1 MKTLVTNNRYVKDRF
16 KDKFEI
22 VFIEDDKSYMS
33 VLHKVRDLVHEG
45 YKLLTHPLSGSVKP
59 NETPYK
65 SVMLEKIEDGSMDM
79 DGTLLIESAIETM
92 NKFQNNERT
101 PNWTE
106 KVLDDFRVIDLDIM
120 VCTIERLGHF

>member
-1 MKTLVTNNRYVKDRF
+1 
-16 KDKFEI
+16 
-22 VFIEDDKSYMS
+22 
-33 VLHKVRDLVHEG
+33 
-45 YKLLTHPLSGSVKP
+45 
-59 NETPYK
+59 
-65 SVMLEKIEDGSMDM
+65 MDI
-79 DGTLLIESAIETM
+79 DGTLLIESAIDTM

>member
-79 DGTLLIESAIETM
+79 DGILLIESAIETM

>member
-1 MKTLVTNNRYVKDRF
+1 MKTLVTNNKYVRDRF

-22 VFIEDDKSYMS
+22 VFIEDEKSYMS
-33 VLHKVRDLVHEG
+33 VLHKVRDLVHGG

-65 SVMLEKIEDGSMDM
+65 SVMLEKIEDGSMDI
-79 DGTLLIESAIETM
+79 DGTLLIESAIDTM